1 MTRRLPLVAILL
13 GVVGLLPFIGC
24 GLAALGLEDTY
35 AQNMLWALM
44 AYGAVV
50 LSFLGGVHWGFAL
63 APGTVEQSGRAER
76 WRLLFGVMPSLIGW
90 VALLAPLALPAWT
103 GLCVLIAGFLATV
116 IVEAQAGRRGLVSQ
130 HYIWLRWGLTLVVVA
145 MLVTVLTLR
154 LLGQR
159 VVF

>member
-1 MTRRLPLVAILL
+1 MDVT
-13 GVVGLLPFIGC
+13 
-24 GLAALGLEDTY
+24 
-35 AQNMLWALM
+35 
-44 AYGAVV
+44 
-50 LSFLGGVHWGFAL
+50 
-63 APGTVEQSGRAER
+63 ER

>member
-1 MTRRLPLVAILL
+1 
-13 GVVGLLPFIGC
+13 
-24 GLAALGLEDTY
+24 
-35 AQNMLWALM
+35 MLWALM

-63 APGTVEQSGRAER
+63 APGTVEQSGRTER

-130 HYIWLRWGLTLVVVA
+130 HYFGSGGD
-145 MLVTVLTLR
+145 LR
-154 LLGQR
+154 LSWSPCWSPC
-159 VVF
+159 